1 MDYDDVLQEA
11 MREWVAYQS
20 DEYVLDLRGDTSPAV
35 DVIDN
40 KWYKVTSPAVDVILP
55 IQFNLLDRA
64 RYGEMQFSCGRVRM
78 IPAWM
83 KM

>member
-40 KWYKVTSPAVDVILP
+40 KWYKVLKAT
-55 IQFNLLDRA
+55 FN
-64 RYGEMQFSCGRVRM
+64 
-78 IPAWM
+78 
-83 KM
+83 